1 MGLITV
7 QSVLRAALLAALVA
21 VSGGASA
28 QQAPVPTPQ
37 QIVTLDWERLF
48 EGSKWGSRV
57 KSDLAEAS
65 AKLNAENGRIAE
77 ELIAEERALTD
88 QRATMQPE
96 AFRAAAEAFDKRTTD
111 IRNEQRNKAQAL
123 SRLLEDE
130 RQAFTAQVLPL
141 LDEYLEGNGG
151 GIVIDTRAVIRALSR
166 LDVTDEMIALVDARL
181 GAGAP
186 PPASGSETTTR
197 PSSE

>member
-1 MGLITV
+1 MTAK
-7 QSVLRAALLAALVA
+7 SALRAALLAALVA
-21 VSGGASA
+21 FSGGALA
-28 QQAPVPTPQ
+28 QEAPAPASQ

-48 EGSKWGSRV
+48 EGSKWGERV
-57 KSDLAEAS
+57 RADLAEAS
-65 AKLNAENGRIAE
+65 AKLNAENSRIAE

-88 QRATMQPE
+88 QRATMDPE

-166 LDVTDEMIALVDARL
+166 LDVTDEMIALVDDRL

-186 PPASGSETTTR
+186 PPASEAATPAT

>member
-21 VSGGASA
+21 GSGGASA

-65 AKLNAENGRIAE
+65 AKLNAENSRIAE

-186 PPASGSETTTR
+186 PPASGAETTTR